1 MKSFVIAAT
10 AAVVVIAGIGVGTAA
25 EAALYNHRHGG
36 GLTAWERAVIARDR
50 AHVNALKRRA
60 WADGRITL
68 WERARIRAAEARH
81 SALVCR
87 YRHN

>member
-1 MKSFVIAAT
+1 MKSFVIAAST
-10 AAVVVIAGIGVGTAA
+10 AVVLAGIGVGTAA

-50 AHVNALKRRA
+50 AHVNAVKRRA

-81 SALVCR
+81 SALIHR